1 MTMWA
6 AVIGSP
12 IAHSLSP
19 VIHRAAWEQLGIDGW
34 EYRRAEV
41 TEESLP
47 PFIGQLDESFCGLSV
62 TMPCKQAVMPLLDA
76 IDPLASAVGAVNTV
90 VPSAGML
97 AGFNTDVTGIAS
109 AICRACSRSGVPVP
123 SSALVLGARATASS
137 ALAALG
143 ELGITTTTVAARRF
157 GGPGSVISA
166 ASRLGVS
173 VEQVMWSDVSAVASA
188 AARADVLISTLPA
201 GVADPIASRLAP
213 REGQI
218 LLDVIYSPRDTA
230 LRTTFEKAGGVVA
243 EGTDM
248 LVYQGAAQVQLM
260 TGRSPD
266 PAVMRHAL
274 EAELE
279 RRAREAGE
287 TVHP

>member
-19 VIHRAAWEQLGIDGW
+19 VIHRAAWQQLGIDGW

-47 PFIGQLDESFCGLSV
+47 TFIGQLDESFRGLSV

-109 AICRACSRSGVPVP
+109 AIRRACSRSGVPVP

-201 GVADPIASRLAP
+201 GIADAIASRLAP

-274 EAELE
+274 EVELE

-287 TVHP
+287 TGHP